1 MSRID
6 GIGDGMALLGTP
18 SVSSNNGTD
27 LVRAFGDVLEQ
38 ALDTVNDMQSRA
50 DRLTEK
56 LAAGEVSDIHQ
67 VMIAVEQVNLA
78 LQLTMQVRNKIIES
92 YQEVMRM
99 QI

>member
-1 MSRID
+1 MPRID
-6 GIGDGMALLGTP
+6 GIGGRMALDVPAT
-18 SVSSNNGTD
+18 SSNEGTD
-27 LVRAFGDVLEQ
+27 LVRSFGDVLEQ

-56 LAAGEVSDIHQ
+56 LAAGEVNDIHQ

-78 LQLTMQVRNKIIES
+78 LQLTMQVRNKVIES

>member
-1 MSRID
+1 MPRID
-6 GIGDGMALLGTP
+6 GAGGGRMPAGVSP
-18 SVSSNNGTD
+18 SSSSGGTD
-27 LVRAFGDVLEQ
+27 LVRTFGDVLEQ

-56 LAAGEVSDIHQ
+56 LAAGEVNDIHQ

-78 LQLTMQVRNKIIES
+78 LQLTMQVRNKVIES

>member
-1 MSRID
+1 MPRID
-6 GIGDGMALLGTP
+6 GIVGGRMP
-18 SVSSNNGTD
+18 VNVSSTSSNGGTD

-56 LAAGEVSDIHQ
+56 LAAGEVNDIHQ

-78 LQLTMQVRNKIIES
+78 LQLTMQVRNKVIES

>member
-1 MSRID
+1 MPRID
-6 GIGDGMALLGTP
+6 GIGGGRVPAGVSPSSSDG
-18 SVSSNNGTD
+18 GTD

-56 LAAGEVSDIHQ
+56 LAAGGVNDIHQ

-78 LQLTMQVRNKIIES
+78 LQLTMQVRNKVIES